1 MNNLYKFGLY
11 SYLRTGKASKKAI
24 AEMYMNLITQVAAD
38 LHDYK
43 TPDFNKYNYELALNT
58 GIAAFY
64 KLNYPA
70 SVNHNK
76 WCLTP
81 AKPAAVQ
88 DNMGIAQRITT
99 FGSDY
104 AVELEVDKDCILIYN
119 NSALYPDYIFT
130 HFAEQLTETDISMS
144 KLVKW
149 ARMTP
154 IPKAKTDID
163 IAKYTNALQRIID
176 GEDITVV
183 SDDLQLLT
191 DGHQTIDDNL
201 LRLTDENAVE
211 KLHFFDEHHEQLIR
225 RIATLGG
232 LPFCTT
238 AKSAQNAID
247 ELHDMDA
254 LSTFIIKDRIACR
267 DDGFKRA
274 AQFMLDK
281 YGEVFDFE
289 YKPNEVL
296 AKQLEKSNLDVRQE
310 TAEVEKI
317 EAEVEQIDAEI
328 EQTEAETEQAE
339 TEQAE
344 NVKDGENDETENN
357 TVSGTNEGLDSGTDN
372 SADDTGQ

>member
-1 MNNLYKFGLY
+1 MNNLYKTGLY
-11 SYLRTGKASKKAI
+11 AYLRTGKGNKKAI
-24 AEMYMNLITQVAAD
+24 ADMYMNMITSVAAD

-43 TPDFNKYNYELALNT
+43 TPDFNKYFYELAINT
-58 GIAAFY
+58 GVAAFY

-70 SVNHNK
+70 SVNNGK
-76 WCLTP
+76 WCCTP
-81 AKPAAVQ
+81 AKMADVRN
-88 DNMGIAQRITT
+88 NMGISEKITT
-99 FGSDY
+99 AGSDY
-104 AVELEVDKDCILIYN
+104 AVTLTVDKDCILIYN

-154 IPKAKTDID
+154 IPKAKTDVD
-163 IAKYTNALQRIID
+163 IAKYTTALQRIID

-183 SDDLQLLT
+183 SDDLALLT
-191 DGHQTIDDNL
+191 GEHQTIDDNM

-232 LPFCTT
+232 LPFSTT
-238 AKSAQNAID
+238 AKSSQNLID

-267 DDGFKRA
+267 REGFERA
-274 AQFMLDK
+274 AAFMAEKGDT
-281 YGEVFDFE
+281 FDFE

-296 AKQLEKSNLDVRQE
+296 EKQLKKPDLEAQTQE
-310 TAEVEKI
+310 AQIDKV
-317 EAEVEQIDAEI
+317 EAEAEKAKA
-328 EQTEAETEQAE
+328 EAETM
-339 TEQAE
+339 
-344 NVKDGENDETENN
+344 KDGEKNETENN
-357 TVSGTNEGLDSGTDN
+357 AAEYDTERPDVSGDKQPTDSE
-372 SADDTGQ
+372 